1 MAARPFGSVLVAGA
15 LCVGLFGCGGQ
26 QAQEPSGAE
35 SSQTSEVV
43 IYDERPYQEAL
54 DAWASGSGDT
64 TPHDDSQKSQEIQQ
78 AIESV
83 IAPYKGSVSVVV
95 SGVNGSD
102 LECAVDAEVPRT
114 SASMIKLAIL
124 ATLFDAADSRTLSLD
139 ETVTTTSADMVGGTG
154 SIQSMGAGS
163 TFTLEELAGYM
174 ISDSDNTATNLLID
188 RLGMDAVNTEAD
200 KIETD
205 LADTRNYSGVYGGS
219 TYVGG
224 EPLDDASKNTVNA
237 LDTAGLLNR
246 KYAEAY
252 NGQEWMSCILN
263 YADAL
268 TMTEQLWDELFGAD
282 CLQPLL
288 IANTVEQAYGFF
300 SESGS
305 TIASSARIRS
315 PRFICRVLPAIVS
328 VPTRRARPSSPI
340 STS

>member
-1 MAARPFGSVLVAGA
+1 MGNVGMAARPFGSVLVAGA

-200 KIETD
+200 KIGLDQTVLERKMMDEDAMAAGQENYTSAED
-205 LADTRNYSGVYGGS
+205 VATVLRLVAEGRLINQQYSDMAKGYLLAQSDV
-219 TYVGG
+219 
-224 EPLDDASKNTVNA
+224 D
-237 LDTAGLLNR
+237 GLLDGVPEGVDVAHKTGTLTNV
-246 KYAEAY
+246 EHD
-252 NGQEWMSCILN
+252 GGIV
-263 YADAL
+263 YADEPYVIVV
-268 TMTEQLWDELFGAD
+268 MTEGVPNDEATT
-282 CLQPLL
+282 L
-288 IANTVEQAYGFF
+288 IGDV
-300 SESGS
+300 
-305 TIASSARIRS
+305 SAA
-315 PRFICRVLPAIVS
+315 VYEAM
-328 VPTRRARPSSPI
+328 AA
-340 STS
+340 

>member
-1 MAARPFGSVLVAGA
+1 MAARSFGSVLVVGA

-64 TPHDDSQKSQEIQQ
+64 PHDASRDDSQKSQAVQQ

-83 IAPYKGSVSVVV
+83 IAPYEGSVSVVV
-95 SGVNGSD
+95 SGVNGSN

-124 ATLFDAADSRTLSLD
+124 ATLFDAADSGTLSLD

-163 TFTLEELAGYM
+163 AFTLEELAGYM

-200 KIETD
+200 KI
-205 LADTRNYSGVYGGS
+205 G
-219 TYVGG
+219 
-224 EPLDDASKNTVNA
+224 LDQTVLERKMMDEDAMA
-237 LDTAGLLNR
+237 A
-246 KYAEAY
+246 
-252 NGQEWMSCILN
+252 GQENYTSAEDVATVLRLVAEGRLVNQQYSDMAKGYLLAQSDADGLPDGVPEGVDVAHKTGTLTNVEHDGGIV
-263 YADAL
+263 YADEPYVIVV
-268 TMTEQLWDELFGAD
+268 MTEGVPNDEATT
-282 CLQPLL
+282 L
-288 IANTVEQAYGFF
+288 IGDV
-300 SESGS
+300 
-305 TIASSARIRS
+305 SAA
-315 PRFICRVLPAIVS
+315 VYEAMAV
-328 VPTRRARPSSPI
+328 
-340 STS
+340 